1 MAEPILDID
10 DAISKVQNDLNIALA
25 LFDRWLSQN
34 PSLAH
39 PGNADLKAQ
48 KQNIK
53 RLRLRLDE
61 LRDMKK
67 KYQNT
72 FVYKAVAPP
81 QVIEPP
87 VKTRTDVV
95 DRRVGNRLGTRTRIR
110 VSRG

>member
-1 MAEPILDID
+1 MSQPILDID
-10 DAISKVQNDLNIALA
+10 DAIVKVQNDLNVALA

-39 PGNADLKAQ
+39 PSNPDLKAQ
-48 KQNIK
+48 KQNVK

-61 LRDMKK
+61 LRDMKI

-72 FVYKAVAPP
+72 FVYKAVPTP
-81 QVIEPP
+81 TVIEPP
-87 VKTRTDVV
+87 VKTRNEVA